1 MVIVDFV
8 VPDVDSVLGRS
19 WVKSLE
25 GEARSIKDVTIRYK
39 LFYSQVE
46 FSIDGVKF
54 LSKSSFVPLV
64 DLGLGMSGVVDRLA
78 SDSDGA
84 LDFTEHDEVIK
95 FVVSG
100 QNVEVVSSKNPATT
114 ATAKKAEMID
124 ALTSFVRRAHD
135 SVVTFHPAMS
145 ENATVARLRHA
156 E

>member
-19 WVKSLE
+19 WAKSLE
-25 GEARSIKDVTIRYK
+25 GDARSIKEVMLQYK

-54 LSKSSFVPLV
+54 LSKSSFVPLI
-64 DLGLGMSGVVDRLA
+64 DLAIGMSHVADRLVEN
-78 SDSDGA
+78 SNGA

-100 QNVEVVSSKNPATT
+100 ESVQVDSSKNPAAT
-114 ATAKKAEMID
+114 ASAKKAELID
-124 ALTSFVRRAHD
+124 AMASFVGRVHD
-135 SVVTFHPAMS
+135 SVVTFCPAMS
-145 ENATVARLRHA
+145 ENATVARLRHVV
-156 E
+156 